1 MPTARTR
8 FETGQGAKY
17 LAQLCKHFAHKTTAE
32 CSDTEGR
39 IDFNGGR
46 THLAADA
53 AGLAIRV
60 EAETDEGLD
69 RLKGVVWSHL
79 VRFAFREP
87 AGEPVWEAA

>member
-1 MPTARTR
+1 MRTAQTR
-8 FETGQGAKY
+8 FDTEQGAKY

-32 CSDTEGR
+32 WSDTEGR
-39 IDFNGGR
+39 IEFTGGR
-46 THLAADA
+46 AHLSAQP

-60 EAETDEGLD
+60 EAEDEGTLD

-87 AGEPVWEAA
+87 ERQPVWDAP

>member
-17 LAQLCKHFAHKTTAE
+17 LAQLCKHFAHKTDAE
-32 CSDTEGR
+32 WSGAEGR
-39 IDFNGGR
+39 INFPAGR
-46 THLAADA
+46 AHLAADA

-60 EAETDEGLD
+60 EAEDEAGLD

-87 AGEPVWEAA
+87 EREPVWEAA